1 MNELEKK
8 FDKYKKRIFS
18 KYGIG
23 EFYERQIRYLY
34 ERNGWRVIPY
44 GIIKGKSDLG
54 RDLICIKKNQ
64 VLIIQAKNWSKSKTI
79 HEKHLM
85 QLSGT
90 MLHYANKTKKIPKG
104 VFVTTTRLSKTAKD
118 FAKELN
124 IHHRYVKLDKN
135 FPMIK
140 CNVNKRGKKLY
151 FLPFDKF
158 YDKVHIERKKDEF
171 YTNSIKVAESKG
183 FSHVGKK

>member
-1 MNELEKK
+1 
-8 FDKYKKRIFS
+8 
-18 KYGIG
+18 
-23 EFYERQIRYLY
+23 
-34 ERNGWRVIPY
+34 
-44 GIIKGKSDLG
+44 
-54 RDLICIKKNQ
+54 
-64 VLIIQAKNWSKSKTI
+64 
-79 HEKHLM
+79 M

-104 VFVTTTRLSKTAKD
+104 IFITTTKLSNTAKD

-124 IHHRYVKLDKN
+124 IQYRYVKLDKN

-158 YDKVHIERKKDEF
+158 YDKVHVEKNKNEF
-171 YTNSIKVAESKG
+171 YTSSIKIAESKG
-183 FSHVGKK
+183 FRHVGKK

>member
-1 MNELEKK
+1 MSELEKK
-8 FDKYKKRIFS
+8 FNKYRKKIFS
-18 KYGIG
+18 KSGIG
-23 EFYERQIRYLY
+23 ELYERQIRYLY
-34 ERNGWRVIPY
+34 EKNGWRVIPY

-54 RDLICIKKNQ
+54 RDLICIKKKQ

-104 VFVTTTRLSKTAKD
+104 IFITTTKLSNTAKD

-124 IHHRYVKLDKN
+124 IQYRYVKLDKN

-140 CNVNKRGKKLY
+140 CNINKRGKKL
-151 FLPFDKF
+151 FFFPFDKF
-158 YDKVHIERKKDEF
+158 YDKVHIDVKNGEF
-171 YTNSIKVAESKG
+171 YTNSINECIKKG
-183 FSHVGKK
+183 FKHVG

>member
-1 MNELEKK
+1 MSELEKK
-8 FDKYKKRIFS
+8 FNKYRKKIFS
-18 KYGIG
+18 KSGIG
-23 EFYERQIRYLY
+23 ELYERQIRYLY
-34 ERNGWRVIPY
+34 EKNGWRVIPY

-54 RDLICIKKNQ
+54 RDLICIKKKQ

-104 VFVTTTRLSKTAKD
+104 IFITTTKLSNTAKD

-124 IHHRYVKLDKN
+124 IQYRYVKLDKN

-158 YDKVHIERKKDEF
+158 YDKVHIEKNKNEF
-171 YTNSIKVAESKG
+171 YTSSIRIAESKG
-183 FSHVGKK
+183 FIHVGKK